1 MKKLLLT
8 YILFT
13 VSSAFSAEI
22 RLFFNG
28 YGPSESTITTRDND
42 VKSERKWDS
51 EHQYAAGTEVNFN
64 AEFSPIRYGFGVGYR
79 TPLKEDDT
87 EIIPAA
93 IPVWGNFYFGR
104 IDADNIVSPYIIA
117 RVGALPLFTSAGCW
131 WELPL
136 HFFVAGGVGVILP
149 FNIGIEVHYEYA
161 SLLKSY
167 EYKDVEYR
175 ISTGKL
181 GARLSIG
188 FDISR
193 DKIYKPHDRVEVY
206 QQNSSEYYDDEEEF
220 SENGAAQSAN
230 AQNAETS
237 TENAETGA
245 APANSVAPVAPATAE
260 TAQNTTENSQ
270 TEEAEKQQPKSTSE
284 KRMDSLRKKSAKTTT
299 TKTKTSTKSKSKSS
313 TKSNTKSKSKSTQ
326 KRSKKK

>member
-161 SLLKSY
+161 TLLKSY

-237 TENAETGA
+237 AENAETGT
-245 APANSVAPVAPATAE
+245 APANSVAPATAE

-270 TEEAEKQQPKSTSE
+270 MEEAEKQQPKSTSE

-313 TKSNTKSKSKSTQ
+313 TKSNTKSKAKSTQ